1 MKIPNSF
8 SGTVFNR
15 HKIQFESG
23 TLNTDSSN
31 IHFFLPLTTDRIKD
45 INK

>member
-8 SGTVFNR
+8 SGTMFNR

-23 TLNTDSSN
+23 TLNTDSWN
-31 IHFFLPLTTDRIKD
+31 IYFFLLSTTDRIED
-45 INK
+45 ISK